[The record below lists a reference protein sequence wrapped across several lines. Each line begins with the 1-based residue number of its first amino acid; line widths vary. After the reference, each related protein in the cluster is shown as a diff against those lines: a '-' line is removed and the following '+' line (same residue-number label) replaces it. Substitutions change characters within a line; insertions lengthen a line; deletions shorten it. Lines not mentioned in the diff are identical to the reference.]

1 MVVPYRGL
9 GGLKW
14 VVLPWLKRWVF
25 CVFKRERS
33 QKRVAGDVDL
43 WVVGVVVVV
52 ICGEEGLMVAS
63 NVDLWVVGVVVVVV

>member
-1 MVVPYRGL
+1 
-9 GGLKW
+9 
-14 VVLPWLKRWVF
+14 VLPWLKRWVF

-33 QKRVAGDVDL
+33 QKRVVGDVDL

-63 NVDLWVVGVVVVVV
+63 NVDL